1 HPSLPE
7 SYPDEHAARVR
18 AELKT
23 RDDDVV
29 IIQVSRMEAWKGHV
43 VHLKAL
49 AALKDVPGWIC
60 WQVGGPGNESEARY
74 FHELQSLTN
83 ELGLQERVRFLGRR
97 TDVPHLLAAA
107 DVFCQPNLDTEGLS
121 IAFMEA
127 YLARLPII
135 TSAIGGAVEFIDE
148 SSGVLL
154 PTGDI
159 AAVADA
165 LRRLITDHVLRRQMG
180 QAARERPGHLC

>member
-1 HPSLPE
+1 
-7 SYPDEHAARVR
+7 
-18 AELKT
+18 
-23 RDDDVV
+23 
-29 IIQVSRMEAWKGHV
+29 
-43 VHLKAL
+43 
-49 AALKDVPGWIC
+49 
-60 WQVGGPGNESEARY
+60 
-74 FHELQSLTN
+74 
-83 ELGLQERVRFLGRR
+83 LGLQERVRFLGRR

-154 PTGDI
+154 PTGDV

-180 QAARERPGHLC
+180 QAARERVVHLCDPAQQMRKLQDVFVSLVPDRAAAFVEVPASAG